1 MELKFLFDLP
11 VLEPQCDDMRICNK
25 YSQSNKY
32 FMQENMILNE
42 IEMFQVIVWKVYVM
56 KIII

>member
-11 VLEPQCDDMRICNK
+11 VLKPQCDDMRICDK
-25 YSQSNKY
+25 YSQSNEY
-32 FMQENMILNE
+32 FMQENMILNV
-42 IEMFQVIVWKVYVM
+42 IEMFQVTVSKVYVM